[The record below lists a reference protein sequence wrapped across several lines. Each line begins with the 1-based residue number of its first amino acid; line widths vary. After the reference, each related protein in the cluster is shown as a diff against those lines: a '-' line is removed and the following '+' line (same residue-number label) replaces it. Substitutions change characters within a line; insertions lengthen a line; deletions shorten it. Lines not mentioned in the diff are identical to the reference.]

1 VISVTDP
8 LDAIVSRVDFLLA
21 AVAEGSLEVSHDIY
35 ARLLGSDYGRARSTP
50 E

>member
-1 VISVTDP
+1 MTGSTDP

-21 AVAEGSLEVSHDIY
+21 GVECGSIEVDHALY
-35 ARLLGSDYGRARSTP
+35 RKLLGHNYGRTA